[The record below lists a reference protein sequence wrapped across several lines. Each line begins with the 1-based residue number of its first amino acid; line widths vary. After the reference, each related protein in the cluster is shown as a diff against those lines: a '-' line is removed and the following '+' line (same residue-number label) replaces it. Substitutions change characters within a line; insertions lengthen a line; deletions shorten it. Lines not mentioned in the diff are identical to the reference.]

1 MSTSSTPP
9 NAKSD
14 GPGPLEAGVAS
25 IVTEF
30 QSLLGVIRRRW
41 LWILLSTIAAL
52 AAATL
57 FLLLTT
63 PRYVATAQILI
74 DPRAKRIVEGA
85 VVPGGFGSSAA
96 GADTLLVDS
105 QVELL
110 QSSAV
115 LKKLVESEQLHKD
128 KEFAVPRGGG
138 GLRVLLRNSIGTS
151 IFGTDR
157 EEPYA
162 TNDIDTTVWRFV
174 DKHLR
179 VRRVGNTYVI
189 NVAVMSQDPT
199 KAARLANA
207 LAQAYINDQV
217 RATGDT
223 TREATS
229 VLQSRIADLRTRVET
244 AENAVETFRTKAGLL
259 GAPNLLVTE
268 QQLQQ
273 TNDKLI
279 LARAQTALAKA
290 RFDQVKD
297 LPARGGAA
305 LLSAQSDALKSPV
318 IANLR
323 SALSRVERREAIIQQ
338 TLKPGHPEYASAQ
351 VEKRAVMTQIEDELS
366 RIKANAKGEFEL
378 AATTERSLAGELK
391 SMETKTSSSNQSQV
405 RLRELQRE
413 AQSARAIFE
422 QFLNREKETREQE
435 GLGRE
440 NTRIISEATV
450 PPYPTFPPTFL
461 ILSGA
466 LFAGLVGGAGT
477 AWLGHVLTA
486 PTGARSSVTPH
497 AKSAQRISMPTNRAT
512 VEPPVPIEK
521 ISPDSD
527 TARPVYRGPRLRKML
542 VPRLRAA
549 ALHQADPKPA
559 AADPMRPTGTE
570 FQTPIM
576 KVVPTAVKPTA
587 TGTFATLTQPTTLAS
602 LPTIANLTNAS
613 ATKFGQAPSFSDHIA
628 AVDDVSA
635 TAYPGYRAAIET
647 MLAALC
653 ENRRPGQPRVALLV
667 GVERKAGT
675 SSTAL
680 ALAYRSAVSGKRT
693 LLVDVSVADAKLSHV
708 FAGSLTQS
716 RACILDSEA
725 HLAEITLNDRRTGL
739 SLLPLALA
747 DLSRFSPDQQQRL
760 GVGLRQL
767 ISRYDLV
774 VFDAGIARES
784 SSVAFLASLADKVL
798 VVTPKRNAASGLSRL
813 QAMDAARRFE
823 AKDARANIV
832 ETSAG

>member
-1 MSTSSTPP
+1 MRISNSSSGDTV
-9 NAKSD
+9 S
-14 GPGPLEAGVAS
+14 GAS
-25 IVTEF
+25 
-30 QSLLGVIRRRW
+30 QSLAAEIRAVSQAIRRRW
-41 LWILLSTIAAL
+41 LWILLAILGAL
-52 AAATL
+52 AAAFL

-110 QSSAV
+110 QSNAV
-115 LKKLVESEQLHKD
+115 LKKIVESEQLHKD
-128 KEFAVPRGGG
+128 PEFMVARGGG
-138 GLRVLLRNSIGTS
+138 GLRVLLRNTIGTG
-151 IFGTDR
+151 IFGTTR
-157 EEPYA
+157 EEPYTTDA
-162 TNDIDTTVWRFV
+162 VDTTIWRFA

-189 NVAVMSQDPT
+189 NVAVTSQDPA

-207 LAQAYINDQV
+207 VAQAYINDQV

-223 TREATS
+223 TREATTA
-229 VLQSRIADLRTRVET
+229 LQSRITELRKRVET

-259 GAPNLLVTE
+259 GSPNLLVTE

-279 LARAQTALAKA
+279 LARSQTAIAKA
-290 RFDQVKD
+290 RYDQVKD
-297 LPARGGAA
+297 VSAKGGAA
-305 LLSAQSDALKSPV
+305 LLGAQSDALKSPV

-351 VEKRAVMTQIEDELS
+351 VEKRAVMTQIEEELS

-378 AATTERSLAGELK
+378 AASNERSLAGELK
-391 SMETKTSSSNQSQV
+391 SMESQTSTSNQSQV

-450 PPYPTFPPTFL
+450 PPYPAFPPTFL

-466 LFAGLVGGAGT
+466 LMAGLLGGTGT
-477 AWLGHVLTA
+477 AWLGHVLSAPRNAGTA
-486 PTGARSSVTPH
+486 PVA
-497 AKSAQRISMPTNRAT
+497 RAT
-512 VEPPVPIEK
+512 RTLPLAR
-521 ISPDSD
+521 D
-527 TARPVYRGPRLRKML
+527 TAQTSTPDAASRTNTVPRLRLRKML
-542 VPRLRAA
+542 SPRLQPASAPNDQPPASAELKDRM
-549 ALHQADPKPA
+549 LNKPPQPHLIEADPA
-559 AADPMRPTGTE
+559 
-570 FQTPIM
+570 
-576 KVVPTAVKPTA
+576 PTA
-587 TGTFATLTQPTTLAS
+587 ATLAR
-602 LPTIANLTNAS
+602 LPTISKLSFETP
-613 ATKFGQAPSFSDHIA
+613 GQHDAVDPSFSDHIA
-628 AVDDVSA
+628 AVDDLSA
-635 TAYPGYRAAIET
+635 TAYPGYRTAIES
-647 MLAALC
+647 MLSALMQ
-653 ENRRPGQPRVALLV
+653 NKKSGKPSVALLV
-667 GVERKAGT
+667 GAERKVGT

-680 ALAYRSAVSGKRT
+680 ALAYRAAVSGRRT
-693 LLVDVSVADAKLSHV
+693 LLVDVSSSDAGLSHV
-708 FAGSLTQS
+708 FAANLTQR

-725 HLAEITLNDRRTGL
+725 HLAEITLNDSRTGL

-747 DLSRFSPDQQQRL
+747 DLSKLTSDQQRRL
-760 GVGLRQL
+760 GKGLQKL
-767 ISRYDLV
+767 ISRFELV
-774 VFDAGIARES
+774 VLDAGAARDN
-784 SSVAFLASLADKVL
+784 SSVAFLACLAGKVL
-798 VVTPKRNAASGLSRL
+798 VVTSKKSAMTGQTRL
-813 QAMDAARRFE
+813 QAMDAARRFK
-823 AKDARANIV
+823 ATDTTAAII
-832 ETSAG
+832 ETSVG

>member
-1 MSTSSTPP
+1 MKSSATGKLPIQ
-9 NAKSD
+9 
-14 GPGPLEAGVAS
+14 G
-25 IVTEF
+25 
-30 QSLLGVIRRRW
+30 LGAEIMAVVHAVKRRW
-41 LWILLSTIAAL
+41 LWIVLATLGAL
-52 AAATL
+52 AAAIL

-74 DPRAKRIVEGA
+74 DPRAKRILEGA

-110 QSSAV
+110 QSNAV
-115 LKKLVESEQLHKD
+115 LKKIVESEQLHKD
-128 KEFAVPRGGG
+128 KEFAVTRGG
-138 GLRVLLRNSIGTS
+138 GLRVLLRNTIGTS
-151 IFGTDR
+151 IFGTER

-162 TNDIDTTVWRFV
+162 TDAIDMTIWRFA

-189 NVAVMSQDPT
+189 NVTVMSSDPA

-223 TREATS
+223 TREATTA
-229 VLQSRIADLRTRVET
+229 LQSRIVELRERVET

-259 GAPNLLVTE
+259 GAPNLLVSE

-279 LARAQTALAKA
+279 LARSQAALAKA

-297 LPARGGAA
+297 LSARGGAA
-305 LLSAQSDALKSPV
+305 LLGAQSDALKSPV

-351 VEKRAVMTQIEDELS
+351 VEKRAVMTQIEEELS
-366 RIKANAKGEFEL
+366 RIKANAKGEYEL
-378 AATTERSLAGELK
+378 AASTERATAAELK
-391 SMETKTSSSNQSQV
+391 SMEAQTSTSNKSQV

-450 PPYPTFPPTFL
+450 PPYPAFPPTL
-461 ILSGA
+461 LVLGGA
-466 LFAGLVGGAGT
+466 LLAGLLGGAAT
-477 AWLGHVLTA
+477 AWLGHLLSA
-486 PTGARSSVTPH
+486 PTDPAVSGASTNSVVRTVSDVSTTSTRRDPPQLRTRMRSLL
-497 AKSAQRISMPTNRAT
+497 A
-512 VEPPVPIEK
+512 
-521 ISPDSD
+521 
-527 TARPVYRGPRLRKML
+527 PRLKQEAANND
-542 VPRLRAA
+542 AA
-549 ALHQADPKPA
+549 APPEEPSSPA
-559 AADPMRPTGTE
+559 TLAKLPAIAKLAFEGTE
-570 FQTPIM
+570 SRSG
-576 KVVPTAVKPTA
+576 AE
-587 TGTFATLTQPTTLAS
+587 
-602 LPTIANLTNAS
+602 
-613 ATKFGQAPSFSDHIA
+613 APSFSDHIA
-628 AVDDVSA
+628 AVDDLSA
-635 TAYPGYRAAIET
+635 AAYPGYRSAIES
-647 MLAALC
+647 LLSALTKDAK
-653 ENRRPGQPRVALLV
+653 RGQPIVTLLV
-667 GVERKAGT
+667 GIERGAGT

-680 ALAYRSAVSGKRT
+680 ALAYRAAILGQRT
-693 LLVDVSVADAKLSHV
+693 LLIDVSNADAGLSQV
-708 FAGSLTQS
+708 FASNLTQR

-725 HLAEITLNDRRTGL
+725 HLAEITLNDSRTGL

-747 DLSRFSPDQQQRL
+747 DLSKLTLDQQERL
-760 GVGLRQL
+760 R
-767 ISRYDLV
+767 
-774 VFDAGIARES
+774 
-784 SSVAFLASLADKVL
+784 K
-798 VVTPKRNAASGLSRL
+798 GLSRL
-813 QAMDAARRFE
+813 IGRFDLVVIDAGAARDAASFTFATSLASKVLVITPDRQAMTGLARLEAMSAANRFRTADASA
-823 AKDARANIV
+823 AII
-832 ETSAG
+832 ETSAR

>member
-1 MSTSSTPP
+1 MRIGSSSSDTKAAAANSTAS
-9 NAKSD
+9 
-14 GPGPLEAGVAS
+14 AG
-25 IVTEF
+25 
-30 QSLLGVIRRRW
+30 QSLVAEVLAVANAIRRRW
-41 LWILLSTIAAL
+41 LWIVLATLAAL
-52 AAATL
+52 AAAAL

-110 QSSAV
+110 QSNAV
-115 LKKLVESEQLHKD
+115 LKKIVESEQLHKD
-128 KEFAVPRGGG
+128 KEFTVPSSSG
-138 GLRVLLRNSIGTS
+138 GLRVFLRNTIGTR
-151 IFGTDR
+151 IFGTER

-162 TNDIDTTVWRFV
+162 TDAIDTTIWRFA
-174 DKHLR
+174 DRHLR

-189 NVAVMSQDPT
+189 NVAVMSHDPA
-199 KAARLANA
+199 KAARIANA

-229 VLQSRIADLRTRVET
+229 ALQSRIADLRLRVET

-259 GAPNLLVTE
+259 GAPNLLVSE

-279 LARAQTALAKA
+279 LARSQTAIAKA
-290 RFDQVKD
+290 RYDQVKD
-297 LPARGGAA
+297 LSARGGAA
-305 LLSAQSDALKSPV
+305 LLGAQSDALKSPV

-323 SALSRVERREAIIQQ
+323 AALSRVERREAVIQQ

-351 VEKRAVMTQIEDELS
+351 VEKRAVMTQIEEELS

-378 AATTERSLAGELK
+378 AASNERSLAAELK
-391 SMETKTSSSNQSQV
+391 SMETQTSSSNQSQV

-413 AQSARAIFE
+413 AQAARAIFE

-461 ILSGA
+461 ILFGA
-466 LFAGLVGGAGT
+466 LMAGLLGGTGT
-477 AWLGHVLTA
+477 AWLGHILSQ
-486 PTGARSSVTPH
+486 PTGTGAAGAVGGNGDIPMRRRAMP
-497 AKSAQRISMPTNRAT
+497 QRT
-512 VEPPVPIEK
+512 VD
-521 ISPDSD
+521 ISPDATAD
-527 TARPVYRGPRLRKML
+527 ARPRPRLRKML
-542 VPRLRAA
+542 APRLKQATMKIATAA
-549 ALHQADPKPA
+549 QPPAASGTPSAAPEPA
-559 AADPMRPTGTE
+559 AAPAAQQPAAHGQRENTVTIMTGPETLARLPAIARLSGDGTE
-570 FQTPIM
+570 AQAAGSP
-576 KVVPTAVKPTA
+576 
-587 TGTFATLTQPTTLAS
+587 G
-602 LPTIANLTNAS
+602 NA
-613 ATKFGQAPSFSDHIA
+613 GPSFSDHIA
-628 AVDDVSA
+628 AVDDLSA
-635 TAYPGYRAAIET
+635 AAYPGYRGAIET
-647 MLAALC
+647 ILLALTQDAKPG
-653 ENRRPGQPRVALLV
+653 RPLVALLA
-667 GVERKAGT
+667 GVQRGAGT

-693 LLVDVSVADAKLSHV
+693 LLVDVSTADAGLSNV
-708 FAGSLTQS
+708 FATNLTQR

-725 HLAEITLNDRRTGL
+725 HLAEITLNDSRTGL
-739 SLLPLALA
+739 SLLPLAFANLA
-747 DLSRFSPDQQQRL
+747 AFTNDQQRRL

-767 ISRYDLV
+767 IRRFDLV
-774 VFDAGIARES
+774 VFDAGAARES
-784 SSVAFLASLADKVL
+784 GSVAFLASLADKVL
-798 VVTPKRNAASGLSRL
+798 VVTPSRNALTGLSRL
-813 QAMDAARRFE
+813 QAMDAARRFQ
-823 AKDARANIV
+823 ATDTTAGIV
-832 ETSAG
+832 ETAAD